1 MKFIE
6 DKDLSYI
13 KIYSIKGEFL
23 CRADRVTATHPLAHL
38 LGDVKDIEDYKQK
51 IRKQKQL
58 QNKTIKA
65 VAILRKDYL
74 NRLKKN

>member
-1 MKFIE
+1 M
-6 DKDLSYI
+6 
-13 KIYSIKGEFL
+13 KGEFL
-23 CRADRVTATHPLAHL
+23 CRADRVTATHPLAQI

-65 VAILRKDYL
+65 VKEHGTLNVKSLQELHAAITE
-74 NRLKKN
+74 